1 MPITN
6 SGVINFLQDIER
18 TKVEIEQ
25 AIEDG
30 VIKNCRNVCSNAYF
44 NSRIDTGTMR
54 ESYQLNNEESI
65 RTTGEHQKQAWSN
78 PSIIATNPKHPNGE
92 YYPYLI
98 EYGWIDKSG
107 VFHQGDHMWESAS
120 TLGKND
126 LLNDISEEINKK
138 VK

>member
-1 MPITN
+1 MKIVNLTPHD
-6 SGVINFLQDIER
+6 INI
-18 TKVEIEQ
+18 IN
-25 AIEDG
+25 EDG
-30 VIKNCRNVCSNAYF
+30 N
-44 NSRIDTGTMR
+44 
-54 ESYQLNNEESI
+54 
-65 RTTGEHQKQAWSN
+65 KQIEVWSN
-78 PSIIATNPKHPNGE
+78 PDIIATNPKHPNGE

-138 VK
+138 VKQKVVIFCG